1 MANIKI
7 AQLTTQTALNDAD
20 VIIVENATSTNKMT
34 VAKLKELLGIQ
45 LNIPLGGIVE
55 SGSNVNGNFIKYADG
70 TLVMWGMTPN
80 EAISTAIGSGFRT
93 VYRTSTLPAT
103 LHDYTKARIVASA
116 QNYAIGTCNVESNTT
131 IVTAMLSF
139 DSGRNSAVHWQV
151 IGRWK
156 A

>member
-7 AQLTTQTALNDAD
+7 AQLTTQTVLNDTD
-20 VIIVENATSTNKMT
+20 VIIVENATSTSKMT

-45 LNIPLGGIVE
+45 LNIPLGGIVDA
-55 SGSNVNGNFIKYADG
+55 GSNVNGNFIKYADG
-70 TLVMWGMTPN
+70 TLVMWGITPN
-80 EAISTAIGSGFRT
+80 EAITTVIGSGFRT
-93 VYRTSTLPAT
+93 VAKTSTLPVT
-103 LHDYTKARIVASA
+103 LHDYTKARILVSA
-116 QNYAIGTCNVESNTT
+116 QNYAIATGNVETNDS
-131 IVTAMLSF
+131 IITAMLSF

>member
-7 AQLTTQTALNDAD
+7 AQLTTQTVLNDTD

-34 VAKLKELLGIQ
+34 VAKLKELLGVQ

-55 SGSNVNGNFIKYADG
+55 AGSNVNGSYIKYADG
-70 TLVMWGMTPN
+70 TLVMWGITPN
-80 EAISTAIGSGFRT
+80 EAITTAIGSGYRT
-93 VYRTSTLPAT
+93 IARTSTLPAT
-103 LHDYTKARIVASA
+103 LHDYKKARIVVSA
-116 QNYAIGTCNVESNTT
+116 QNYAIATGNVETNNS